1 MNYNAEIL
9 KGIGYLI
16 GAILQISFPYIVA
29 AVLGYQIAKRVRQ
42 RIRQS
47 PNGSG
52 SLVQRVKTTDQSVSS
67 PGEKFWKSVF
77 LPYRKTQ
84 NRANL

>member
-1 MNYNAEIL
+1 MEITDQMNYNAEIL

-42 RIRQS
+42 RIR
-47 PNGSG
+47 
-52 SLVQRVKTTDQSVSS
+52 
-67 PGEKFWKSVF
+67 
-77 LPYRKTQ
+77 
-84 NRANL
+84 

>member
-1 MNYNAEIL
+1 LLRREELRRAKRKKKKNKRRADQPSSLLYIGGQTRMNYNAEIL

-42 RIRQS
+42 RIR
-47 PNGSG
+47 
-52 SLVQRVKTTDQSVSS
+52 
-67 PGEKFWKSVF
+67 
-77 LPYRKTQ
+77 
-84 NRANL
+84 